1 MSGSNSSD
9 ASIARAPGHSPEA
22 GADHPLGLTVHNLPE
37 AGNAVA
43 HAQNTRHG
51 RWKMLAVLLV
61 CAAPVIASYF
71 TYYVVRPDGRRN
83 YGELIQPPRPL
94 PDLAAV
100 ALDGTPSQLPALKGQ
115 WLLVSVGGGAC
126 DALCQQHLYL
136 QRQLRESVGKE
147 KDRVDWVWLVTDGAP
162 IPATIAPALQPA
174 RVLRVD
180 KAALARWLAPASG
193 HALTEHLYVVDPQG
207 HWMLRFPAHMDAKD
221 AVRARRDLDR
231 LLRASASWDPP
242 GR

>member
-9 ASIARAPGHSPEA
+9 ALDA
-22 GADHPLGLTVHNLPE
+22 GVPSGVQPLGLTVHSLP
-37 AGNAVA
+37 VA
-43 HAQNTRHG
+43 EDALAAQRTRQG
-51 RWKMLAVLLV
+51 RWKMLGVLLA

-71 TYYVVRPDGRRN
+71 AYYVVRPEGRRN
-83 YGELIQPPRPL
+83 YGELVEPQRPM
-94 PDLAAV
+94 PAMAAQ
-100 ALDGTPSQLPALKGQ
+100 ALDGTAQPLASLQGQ
-115 WLLVSVGGGAC
+115 WLLVSVAGGAC
-126 DALCQQHLYL
+126 DAQCQGNLYL
-136 QRQLRESVGKE
+136 QRQLRESLGKDKE
-147 KDRVDWVWLVTDGAP
+147 RVDWVWLVTDGAP

-180 KAALARWLAPASG
+180 EAALARWLAPAPG
-193 HALTEHLYVVDPQG
+193 HALMEHLYVVDPLG

>member
-9 ASIARAPGHSPEA
+9 ALDPGVPS
-22 GADHPLGLTVHNLPE
+22 GVQPLGLTVHSLP
-37 AGNAVA
+37 VA
-43 HAQNTRHG
+43 EDALAAQRTRQG
-51 RWKMLAVLLV
+51 RWKMLGVLLA

-71 TYYVVRPDGRRN
+71 AYYVVRPEGRRN
-83 YGELIQPPRPL
+83 YGELVEPQRPM
-94 PDLAAV
+94 PAMAAQ
-100 ALDGTPSQLPALKGQ
+100 ALDGTTQPLAALQGQ
-115 WLLVSVGGGAC
+115 WLLVSVAGGAC
-126 DALCQQHLYL
+126 DAQCQGNLYL
-136 QRQLRESVGKE
+136 QRQLRESLGKDKE
-147 KDRVDWVWLVTDGAP
+147 RVDWVWLVTDGAP

-180 KAALARWLAPASG
+180 EAALARWLAPAPG

>member
-9 ASIARAPGHSPEA
+9 ALDA
-22 GADHPLGLTVHNLPE
+22 GVPSGVQPLGLTVHSLP
-37 AGNAVA
+37 VA
-43 HAQNTRHG
+43 EDALAAQRTRQG
-51 RWKMLAVLLV
+51 RWKMLGVLLA

-71 TYYVVRPDGRRN
+71 AYYVVRPEGRRN
-83 YGELIQPPRPL
+83 YGELVEPQRPM
-94 PDLAAV
+94 PAMAPQ
-100 ALDGTPSQLPALKGQ
+100 ALDGTAQPLAALQGQ
-115 WLLVSVGGGAC
+115 WLLVSVAGGAC
-126 DALCQQHLYL
+126 DAQCQGNLYL
-136 QRQLRESVGKE
+136 QRQLRESLGKDKE
-147 KDRVDWVWLVTDGAP
+147 RVDWVWLVTDGAP
-162 IPATIAPALQPA
+162 IPATIAPALQSA

-180 KAALARWLAPASG
+180 EAALARWLAPAPG

-207 HWMLRFPAHMDAKD
+207 HWMLRFPAHMGAKD

>member
-1 MSGSNSSD
+1 M
-9 ASIARAPGHSPEA
+9 
-22 GADHPLGLTVHNLPE
+22 
-37 AGNAVA
+37 
-43 HAQNTRHG
+43 
-51 RWKMLAVLLV
+51 
-61 CAAPVIASYF
+61 
-71 TYYVVRPDGRRN
+71 
-83 YGELIQPPRPL
+83 
-94 PDLAAV
+94 
-100 ALDGTPSQLPALKGQ
+100 
-115 WLLVSVGGGAC
+115 
-126 DALCQQHLYL
+126 
-136 QRQLRESVGKE
+136 
-147 KDRVDWVWLVTDGAP
+147 DWVWLVTDGAP

-180 KAALARWLAPASG
+180 EAALARWLAPAPG